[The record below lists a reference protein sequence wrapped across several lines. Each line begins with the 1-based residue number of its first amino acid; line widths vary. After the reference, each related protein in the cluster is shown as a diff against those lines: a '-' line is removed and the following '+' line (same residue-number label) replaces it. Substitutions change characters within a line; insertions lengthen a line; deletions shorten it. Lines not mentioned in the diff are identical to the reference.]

1 MRAARKRHDQAFGDQ
16 ALTHQHITLNRR
28 SKDAD
33 VDGSVLEQRDLFGGR
48 EIAQLDVDSR
58 VSPGE
63 TSDDSRAIQEVG
75 PEGAAHDELP
85 DLPTT
90 RPLHGSGGLLGVG
103 DDGAGFVE
111 EHSTGRRQFD
121 VTRRPVEEGRL
132 QLVLETPDLLAQR
145 RLGYVEL
152 RRRSPE
158 MELLG
163 NREEVPQMT
172 QLHAGT
178 NSYH

>member
-1 MRAARKRHDQAFGDQ
+1 
-16 ALTHQHITLNRR
+16 
-28 SKDAD
+28 
-33 VDGSVLEQRDLFGGR
+33 
-48 EIAQLDVDSR
+48 
-58 VSPGE
+58 
-63 TSDDSRAIQEVG
+63 
-75 PEGAAHDELP
+75 
-85 DLPTT
+85 
-90 RPLHGSGGLLGVG
+90 
-103 DDGAGFVE
+103 
-111 EHSTGRRQFD
+111 
-121 VTRRPVEEGRL
+121 L

-163 NREEVPQMT
+163 DREEVPQMT